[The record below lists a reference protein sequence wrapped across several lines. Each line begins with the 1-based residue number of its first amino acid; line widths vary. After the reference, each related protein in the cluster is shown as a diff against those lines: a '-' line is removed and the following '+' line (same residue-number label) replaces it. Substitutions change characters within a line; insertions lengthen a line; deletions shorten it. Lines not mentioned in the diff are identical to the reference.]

1 MFSKEKEE
9 EILRAANLL
18 KQEELVAIPT
28 ETVYGLAANAFSDK
42 AVMKIF
48 EVKNRPQINPL
59 IIHIKGVEV
68 LESVAKNIPIAAYRL
83 ANHYWP
89 GPLTLVLD
97 KRDCI
102 SSIITANKSTVGV
115 RVPNHK
121 VTLDLLNKLDFPLV
135 APSANRSNH
144 ISPTKPEHVK
154 SSLGKASPYILDG
167 GTCKEGLESTI
178 LGFNGSDV
186 FLYRHGVITKE
197 AIEAFLGRAI
207 TEKGN
212 VISPES
218 PGMFLKHYAPKTN
231 LLLSIDLVED
241 TQKYKN
247 KKIGFLCFE
256 NFVEGY
262 SKDLQ
267 RVLSDHG
274 NLVQAASNLYSM
286 LHELD
291 ALELDLIIAE
301 TAPDNGI
308 GVAINDK
315 LKRASKK

>member
-59 IIHIKGVEV
+59 IIHIKGVKV

-231 LLLSIDLVED
+231 LLLSIDLVQD

-247 KKIGFLCFE
+247 KKIGFLCFK

-291 ALELDLIIAE
+291 ALGLDLIIAE